1 MTSDQN
7 YEEDYTTTVFII
19 FMIFGWKIKNNKM
32 IRIRP
37 SFWWPEKAIYDSEYR
52 ARTDISRNMKKM
64 ESDTAEYEVQLA
76 LAQRQFSEAQKNSK
90 DFAIQL
96 KDINLKNDEIIKK
109 TEEARLES
117 DAAQRRVAL
126 MTEEVD
132 QLRYDSYHVNT
143 RGSLFCSRKAF
154 ERIHLTW

>member
-1 MTSDQN
+1 MTR
-7 YEEDYTTTVFII
+7 
-19 FMIFGWKIKNNKM
+19 K
-32 IRIRP
+32 
-37 SFWWPEKAIYDSEYR
+37 KAIYDSEYR
-52 ARTDISRNMKKM
+52 ARQDISRNMKKM

-76 LAQRQFSEAQKNSK
+76 LTQRQFSEAQKNSK

-132 QLRYDSYHVNT
+132 QLRYDSYHV
-143 RGSLFCSRKAF
+143 
-154 ERIHLTW
+154 TWSM

>member
-1 MTSDQN
+1 MRN
-7 YEEDYTTTVFII
+7 FLK
-19 FMIFGWKIKNNKM
+19 FGLHFDDPK
-32 IRIRP
+32 
-37 SFWWPEKAIYDSEYR
+37 KAIYDSEYR

-76 LAQRQFSEAQKNSK
+76 LTQRQFSEAQKNSK

-132 QLRYDSYHVNT
+132 QLRYDSNL
-143 RGSLFCSRKAF
+143 G
-154 ERIHLTW
+154 RIPRF

>member
-1 MTSDQN
+1 MT
-7 YEEDYTTTVFII
+7 
-19 FMIFGWKIKNNKM
+19 
-32 IRIRP
+32 R
-37 SFWWPEKAIYDSEYR
+37 EKAIYDSEYR
-52 ARTDISRNMKKM
+52 ARQDISRNMKKM

-76 LAQRQFSEAQKNSK
+76 LTQRQFSEAQKNSK

-132 QLRYDSYHVNT
+132 QLRYESYRMSFFIFTPNLELHWT
-143 RGSLFCSRKAF
+143 RQIKHENRLKFN
-154 ERIHLTW
+154 

>member
-1 MTSDQN
+1 
-7 YEEDYTTTVFII
+7 
-19 FMIFGWKIKNNKM
+19 
-32 IRIRP
+32 
-37 SFWWPEKAIYDSEYR
+37 
-52 ARTDISRNMKKM
+52 MKKM

-76 LAQRQFSEAQKNSK
+76 LTQRQFVEAQKNAK

-96 KDINLKNDEIIKK
+96 KDINLKNDEVIKK

-132 QLRYDSYHVNT
+132 QLR
-143 RGSLFCSRKAF
+143 
-154 ERIHLTW
+154 

>member
-1 MTSDQN
+1 
-7 YEEDYTTTVFII
+7 
-19 FMIFGWKIKNNKM
+19 
-32 IRIRP
+32 
-37 SFWWPEKAIYDSEYR
+37 
-52 ARTDISRNMKKM
+52 MKKM

-76 LAQRQFSEAQKNSK
+76 LTQRQFAEAQKNSK

-96 KDINLKNDEIIKK
+96 KDINLKNDEILKK

-132 QLRYDSYHVNT
+132 QLR
-143 RGSLFCSRKAF
+143 
-154 ERIHLTW
+154 

>member
-1 MTSDQN
+1 
-7 YEEDYTTTVFII
+7 
-19 FMIFGWKIKNNKM
+19 
-32 IRIRP
+32 
-37 SFWWPEKAIYDSEYR
+37 
-52 ARTDISRNMKKM
+52 MKKM

-76 LAQRQFSEAQKNSK
+76 LTQRQFSEAQKNSK
-90 DFAIQL
+90 DFATQL

-154 ERIHLTW
+154 ERIHLT